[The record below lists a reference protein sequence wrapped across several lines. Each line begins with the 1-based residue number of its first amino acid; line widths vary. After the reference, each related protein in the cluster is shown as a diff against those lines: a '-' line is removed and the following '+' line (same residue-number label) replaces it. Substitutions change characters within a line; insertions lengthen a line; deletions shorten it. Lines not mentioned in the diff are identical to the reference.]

1 MMMIKTKNVR
11 LKQLHIAIELVL
23 KLYTHARTHTHT
35 HTHTHILTHT
45 HSYRARNV
53 RHVNAIERSDL
64 YDTCCLNLH
73 ETLCK

>member
-23 KLYTHARTHTHT
+23 KLYTHARTHT

>member
-11 LKQLHIAIELVL
+11 LKQLHIAIELIL
-23 KLYTHARTHTHT
+23 KLYTHAHAHT

-73 ETLCK
+73 ETSCK